1 MRLVATGLAGLC
13 LMLAA
18 PAAAQ
23 DADSDARRLALAGD
37 YLELTQGENL
47 RKTITTF
54 FEESFAESDL
64 PADQRD
70 WLAQQMGIAFDQ
82 AMQRTF
88 ADITDDVAEIF
99 TTAELEAMI
108 TFYDTPM
115 GRSITVKNFDL
126 GVRLEAAMAPH
137 LTTAFTQLGEK
148 YCARF
153 ECPAETGGAAKF
165 EP

>member
-1 MRLVATGLAGLC
+1 
-13 LMLAA
+13 MLAA
-18 PAAAQ
+18 PVAAQ
-23 DADSDARRLALAGD
+23 DADNEARRLALAGD

-47 RKTITTF
+47 RKTITTY
-54 FEESFAESDL
+54 FEESFADSDL

-70 WLAQQMGIAFDQ
+70 WLTQQMGIAFDQ

-99 TTAELEAMI
+99 TVAELEAMI
-108 TFYDTPM
+108 AFFDTPM
-115 GRSITVKNFDL
+115 GRSITEKSFDF
-126 GVRLEAAMAPH
+126 GVRLEAAMTPH

-153 ECPAETGGAAKF
+153 DCPAETGGAAKF
-165 EP
+165 QP